1 MTDNI
6 AADEVLP
13 DHGLRALVADDDPV
27 TAAVLTVSLQR
38 WGFRVTTVHDG
49 DAAWAVLSGTPAPEV
64 AILDWMMP
72 GVDGPTL
79 CARLREDEGG
89 GAVYVIL
96 LTSRDAPGDLVTG
109 LEAGADEYLIKPFNV
124 NELRARVRTG
134 MRMLT
139 LQRSLSTKVAALED
153 ALANVKRLRGLLPV
167 CSYCRRIRTDEDSWQ
182 QIEVYVSEHSEAEFS
197 HGICPSCLV
206 RVQKEY
212 DL

>member
-96 LTSRDAPGDLVTG
+96 LTSRHAPGDLVTG